1 MIPATMNRTTPPG
14 VPAPRT
20 NATTMAAGATTKAR
34 RTRSNVPMLRVIAAS
49 FPSFVTF
56 ATKPPT
62 PPPRKHR
69 GRPRVHDPW
78 FLRKACAKA
87 EIRRRARFRF
97 HASSEHRYR
106 RSGRYRKGRAQV
118 SAGARPTP
126 ASLLHP
132 WTGDSDA
139 FVAAFY
145 VGSRTYGRL
154 SDNDD
159 RAVGLEP
166 ATSRVSDEGTLGRS
180 AHLQSVASEGLRDE
194 TASLGR
200 SAAARRRLT
209 KVPANAHLFGWA
221 RLVSNQRP
229 LACEASAL
237 PLSYAPSAAT

>member
-14 VPAPRT
+14 VPAPT
-20 NATTMAAGATTKAR
+20 INATTMAAGATTKAR

-69 GRPRVHDPW
+69 GRPRVHDRW
-78 FLRKACAKA
+78 FRVRPARKRKSGG
-87 EIRRRARFRF
+87 ARFRF

-118 SAGARPTP
+118 SAGARSTP